1 VEKLLNYLKKRL
13 RVDDQHADRLLDLV
27 VEGEGDYLS
36 WLYGYDELRWTGIDE
51 CTMLERLE
59 RPFVFGFFVKAVL
72 KSELE
77 DEIKRKA
84 ALECW
89 NSIDPAREE
98 GVPAYL
104 FRTLSFL
111 LETEGFNQDRLLHL
125 VDLCLRPLFYTQIT
139 TLEDEP
145 EDVEG
150 LFDYVTGR
158 AETAD
163 DVKLAFLAAVL
174 SLRYVSP
181 NFKLKLYDRFLRDEG
196 IHLAIRE
203 ELCLNAADGGIEDYL
218 KDRLR
223 PYLPEGVEEM
233 GDRYYIP
240 VYLTSLPRRSVMWL
254 AGVVEDRERLVERY
268 FKERVMGYDE
278 PYQTLGA
285 LDVCRRYRGELGLDF
300 VVDVFRRA
308 LGSNRIEIRR
318 TAERYLKEMETTALE
333 EGGVSAPHG
342 GASLRIQGR
351 GRGSGGSSLFL
362 IHRRR
367 SPRALGVLRASRRI
381 CSRLCRLVFPTLFES
396 LRCVLV
402 QIL

>member
-1 VEKLLNYLKKRL
+1 MEKLLNYLKKRL
-13 RVDDQHADRLLDLV
+13 RVDDQHAGRLLDLV
-27 VEGEGDYLS
+27 IEGEGDYLS
-36 WLYGYDELRWTGIDE
+36 WLYGYDKLRWTGIDE
-51 CTMLERLE
+51 WTLLERLE

-72 KSELE
+72 TSELE

-89 NSIDPAREE
+89 NIIDPDREE

-111 LETEGFNQDRLLHL
+111 HETEGYNQDRILHM
-125 VDLCLRPLFYTQIT
+125 VDLCLKPLFYSQIT
-139 TLEDEP
+139 TMEDELK
-145 EDVEG
+145 DVED

-158 AETAD
+158 AETPD

-181 NFKLKLYDRFLRDEG
+181 NFKLRLYDRFLRDEG

-223 PYLPEGVEEM
+223 PYLPEVVEEL

-254 AGVVEDRERLVERY
+254 AGIVEDRERLVERY
-268 FKERVMGYDE
+268 FKERVEGYDE

-285 LDVCRRYRGELGLDF
+285 LDVCRRYCDELGMEF
-300 VVDVFRRA
+300 SVDVLRRA

-318 TAERYLKEMETTALE
+318 TAERYLKEVEMSALE
-333 EGGVSAPHG
+333 EG
-342 GASLRIQGR
+342 
-351 GRGSGGSSLFL
+351 
-362 IHRRR
+362 
-367 SPRALGVLRASRRI
+367 
-381 CSRLCRLVFPTLFES
+381 
-396 LRCVLV
+396 
-402 QIL
+402 